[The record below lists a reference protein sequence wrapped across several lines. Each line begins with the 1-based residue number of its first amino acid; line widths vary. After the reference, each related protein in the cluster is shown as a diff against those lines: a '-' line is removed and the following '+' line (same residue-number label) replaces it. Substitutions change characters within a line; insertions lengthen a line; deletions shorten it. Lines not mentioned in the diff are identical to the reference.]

1 MVLAPSRLDDF
12 KLPESE
18 RRQTMSATEGYIEM
32 SASDVLRDMEMS
44 WKQLRRESVIT
55 QVRQSN
61 YLLVILDSKTSL
73 TNVSAYSGVVR
84 FVSAIGHNK
93 SLVRRFHPSL
103 FQTNVQRMQPLS
115 V

>member
-1 MVLAPSRLDDF
+1 MVLAPIRFDDF

-18 RRQTMSATEGYIEM
+18 RCQTMSATERYVGT
-32 SASDVLRDMEMS
+32 SGGDFLREMEMS

-61 YLLVILDSKTSL
+61 DLVLILDSKTSL

-93 SLVRRFHPSL
+93 SLVRRFNPSL
-103 FQTNVQRMQPLS
+103 FQTNV
-115 V
+115 

>member
-1 MVLAPSRLDDF
+1 MVLAPIRFDDF

-18 RRQTMSATEGYIEM
+18 RCQTMSATEGYVVT
-32 SASDVLRDMEMS
+32 SDNDIFRDMEMA

-61 YLLVILDSKTSL
+61 YLVLILDSKTSL

-84 FVSAIGHNK
+84 FVSAIGHNN
-93 SLVRRFHPSL
+93 SLVQRFHPSL
-103 FQTNVQRMQPLS
+103 FQTNV
-115 V
+115 